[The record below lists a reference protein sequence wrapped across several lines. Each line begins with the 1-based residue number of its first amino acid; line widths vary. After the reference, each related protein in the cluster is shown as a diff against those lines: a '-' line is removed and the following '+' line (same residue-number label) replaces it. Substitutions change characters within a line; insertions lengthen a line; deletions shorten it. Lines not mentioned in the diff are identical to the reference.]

1 MSPAEAAV
9 DLLKRFGFWKP
20 PIPVDLIAR
29 YFADLEYAF
38 LENLSGA
45 LVREGNNVLVIINN
59 NDIRSRQRFSISH
72 ELGHIF
78 CGHEGRSFLCQ
89 SDFST
94 SNITEREANIFAA
107 ELLMPAKVF
116 GAIYKLGRSEREL
129 AMRFNVSR
137 EAVRWRLVDLGFRTR
152 EEVLGLTKNF

>member
-1 MSPAEAAV
+1 MSPAEAAR
-9 DLLKRFGFWKP
+9 DLLKNFGLWKP
-20 PIPVDLIAR
+20 PIPVELIAR
-29 YFADLEYAF
+29 QFADLEYAQ
-38 LENLSGA
+38 LETLSGI
-45 LVREGNNVLVIINN
+45 LIRDHGNFVIVNAQ
-59 NDIRSRQRFSISH
+59 DITSRQRFSISH

-94 SNITEREANIFAA
+94 SSITEREANIFAA

-116 GAIYKLGRSEREL
+116 EAICKMGRSEWEL
-129 AMRFNVSR
+129 AKRFNVSR

-152 EEVLGLTKNF
+152 EEVLGMAKNF